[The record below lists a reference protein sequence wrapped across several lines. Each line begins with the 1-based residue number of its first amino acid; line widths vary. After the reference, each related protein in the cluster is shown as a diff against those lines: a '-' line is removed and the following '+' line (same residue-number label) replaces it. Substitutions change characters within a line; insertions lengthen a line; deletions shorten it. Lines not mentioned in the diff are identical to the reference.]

1 MDATT
6 SGTDT
11 FQYRKIPDQSVNALV
26 TSSPRSFQRQQR
38 HCFGDATPG
47 EFPLSANPSIVLH
60 VLTGC
65 NLDPQDLAKLEARTL
80 FLFKKATCSFFR
92 QPADFAPDN
101 ELSLAELAALDMCHK
116 RAIFKP
122 MSEDERQALKH
133 KCGGSWKL
141 VLRFFIAGE
150 ACTRREKSQAIAG
163 PGHSIA
169 VTSKGTV
176 YSFGSNSSGQLGHGT
191 MEEDWRPRP
200 IRSLQG
206 IRIIQAAAGA
216 GRTMLISDAGQV
228 YAIGKDSFGEAE
240 YGAQGI
246 NVVNT
251 PQLVD
256 SLKNIFVV
264 QAAIGNFFTAVLSRE
279 GRVYTFSWGNENKI
293 GHQTEPNDLDPH
305 PLLGALENIPVVQ
318 IAAGYCYL
326 LALACQPSG
335 MSVYSVGCGLGGKLG
350 HGTRTDEKL
359 PRLIEQFRTLN
370 IQPAVVAA
378 GAWHA
383 AVVGSDGR
391 VCTWGWGRYGC
402 LGHGNEDCESVPK
415 VVESLS
421 KVKAVHVAT
430 GDYTTF
436 VVSDEGNVYSFGC
449 GESSS
454 LGHNTAA
461 ADEQG
466 NRHTNVLSPEMVTSL
481 KQVNERVVQISLTNS
496 IYWNAHT
503 FALTESGKLFAFGAG
518 DKGQLGVELV
528 SNQAERANPERVDVD
543 LS

>member
-65 NLDPQDLAKLEARTL
+65 NLDPQDLAKLE
-80 FLFKKATCSFFR
+80 ATCSFFR

>member
-6 SGTDT
+6 SGTPT
-11 FQYRKIPDQSVNALV
+11 IQYHNITDQPIPTIV
-26 TSSPRSFQRQQR
+26 TSPGPSFNRQTR

-65 NLDPQDLAKLEARTL
+65 NLDPQDLAKLEA
-80 FLFKKATCSFFR
+80 TCSFFR
-92 QPADFAPDN
+92 QPAHFAPDHDLC
-101 ELSLAELAALDMCHK
+101 LSELAALDMCQK

-122 MSEDERQALKH
+122 MTSEQRHQLKLR
-133 KCGGSWKL
+133 CGGSWKL
-141 VLRFFIAGE
+141 VLRFLLAGE
-150 ACTRREKSQAIAG
+150 TCSRREKSQAIAG

-169 VTSKGTV
+169 VTSKGSVFT
-176 YSFGSNSSGQLGHGT
+176 FGSNNSGQLGHGST
-191 MEEDWRPRP
+191 EEESHPRI

-206 IRIIQAAAGA
+206 IRIIHAAAGA
-216 GRTMLISDAGQV
+216 GRTMLISDSGQV
-228 YAIGKDSFGEAE
+228 YAFGKDSFGEAE
-240 YGAQGI
+240 YGVQGSKQ
-246 NVVNT
+246 VNA
-251 PQLVD
+251 PKLVE
-256 SLKNIFVV
+256 SLKDIFVV

-279 GRVYTFSWGNENKI
+279 GRVYTFSWGNETKL
-293 GHQTEPNDLDPH
+293 GHQTEPTDLEPH
-305 PLLGALENIPVVQ
+305 PLLGPLENIPVVQ

-326 LALACQPSG
+326 LALACQPTG

-350 HGTRTDEKL
+350 HGTKNDEKQ
-359 PRLIEQFRTLN
+359 PRLIEQFQTLN
-370 IQPAVVAA
+370 LQPMVVAA

-383 AVVGSDGR
+383 AVVGTDGR

-402 LGHGNEDCESVPK
+402 LGHGNEDCDSVPK

-421 KVKAVHVAT
+421 NVKAVHVAT

-436 VVSDEGNVYSFGC
+436 VVSSDGDVYSFGC

-454 LGHNTAA
+454 LGHNTAN

-466 NRHTNVLSPEMVTSL
+466 NRHANVLSPKMVTSL
-481 KQVNERVVQISLTNS
+481 KQINERVVQISLTNS

-503 FALTESGKLFAFGAG
+503 FALTESGKLYAFGAG

-528 SNQAERANPERVDVD
+528 ANQTERPTPERVELD